1 MDEGEREAEKRF
13 IEKHK
18 SENKIDSINENYIPD
33 GHDGA
38 NHVNIQLNGGY
49 KITRKISTLGRLT
62 YNITVDPDLRIFA
75 EDRL

>member
-49 KITRKISTLGRLT
+49 KKQGKLVR
-62 YNITVDPDLRIFA
+62 
-75 EDRL
+75 